1 MSNNLVIADVKGNDL
16 TQSLQ
21 NRGVTREDFRVLKTV
36 IWPSAQTN
44 EAVLMAVDY
53 CRARG
58 LDPMKRVV
66 HIVPTWDQSQKRYVD
81 SIWPGIAELR
91 TTAMRTNAYAGRDEI
106 VFGPDV
112 TARLGDIEITYPEW
126 AQCTVYRIV
135 GGARVA
141 FVGDRVYWRETY
153 ASKGNNPTPNK
164 MWAKRP
170 RGQIAKVAEANAL
183 RIAFPEEAGA
193 EYTAEEME
201 GQAATGRD
209 LESIDGEFESDLEDL
224 NKRLGHKP
232 AAEPRQIQPPAARP
246 NGERRP
252 PSRTRLLAAALK
264 LIERADSIEDLAD
277 IEQDI
282 EELPT
287 GGGTR
292 KTAREAWEDKR
303 KSLQM
308 EQLAEIEE
316 AEEDQSAWIHPATVF
331 GRIREAKD
339 MDQLAEAEDLI
350 GELLAAA
357 DQEEAVKRVRAR
369 AAELNEREVAGDD

>member
-1 MSNNLVIADVKGNDL
+1 MSNNLIIADVKGNDL

-21 NRGVTREDFRVLKTV
+21 NRGVSREDFRVLKTV
-36 IWPSAQTN
+36 IWPSAKTN

-53 CRARG
+53 CKARG

-66 HIVPTWDQSQKRYVD
+66 HIVPTWDNDQKRYVD

-91 TTAMRTNAYAGRDEI
+91 TTAMRTGDYAGRDEI

-112 TARLGDIEITYPEW
+112 TDKIGTMNITYPEW

-135 GGARVA
+135 QGASCT

-153 ASKGNNPTPNK
+153 ASKGADPTPNK

-170 RGQIAKVAEANAL
+170 RGQLAKVAEANAL

-193 EYTAEEME
+193 DYTAEEME
-201 GQAATGRD
+201 GQAATNRPM
-209 LESIDGEFESDLEDL
+209 ESIDGEFESDLEDL
-224 NKRLGHKP
+224 NKRLGAPK
-232 AAEPRQIQPPAARP
+232 AEPRQIQPPAAKP

-316 AEEDQSAWIHPATVF
+316 AEEDRSAWIHPATVF

-339 MDQLAEAEDLI
+339 MDQLIEAEDLTR
-350 GELLAAA
+350 ELTDQA
-357 DQEEAVKRVRAR
+357 DREKALLMVRAR
-369 AAELNEREVAGDD
+369 AAELNEGEVADGL